1 MKDIRNIMVAVYFS
15 PISQHLVG
23 YAWALGQKINA
34 AIDLVNVINQR
45 DVEALSKVADVTSA
59 FSFPDELNRMREER
73 LTALTALLSDL
84 DIPLEAIGRHVRTG
98 IPYETLI
105 SAIKELDA
113 DLLIMGTRGR
123 GQFSGMLFGSTAAR
137 MLSKC
142 PVPLL
147 TLNETSVVASSSC
160 STPLRSRI

>member
-1 MKDIRNIMVAVYFS
+1 MKDIRNIMVAVDFS

-45 DVEALSKVADVTSA
+45 DVEALSKVADVTTA
-59 FSFPDELNRMREER
+59 FSFPDQLNTMREER
-73 LTALTALLSDL
+73 LTALMGLLATL
-84 DIPLEAIGRHVRTG
+84 DIPPDAVGCHVRTG
-98 IPYETLI
+98 IPSEVLI
-105 SAIKELDA
+105 TAIKELDV

-123 GQFSGMLFGSTAAR
+123 GQFAGMLFGSTAAR
-137 MLSKC
+137 MMSKC

-147 TLNETSVVASSSC
+147 TLRDDA
-160 STPLRSRI
+160 

>member
-1 MKDIRNIMVAVYFS
+1 MKDIRNIMVAVDFS

-23 YAWALGQKINA
+23 YAWTLGQKINA

-45 DVEALSKVADVTSA
+45 DVEALSKAADVTTA
-59 FSFPDELNRMREER
+59 FSFPDQLDKMRQERM
-73 LTALTALLSDL
+73 TALMALLSDL
-84 DIPLEAIGRHVRTG
+84 DIPPDAIGRHVRTG

-147 TLNETSVVASSSC
+147 TL
-160 STPLRSRI
+160 RSEW

>member
-1 MKDIRNIMVAVYFS
+1 MQDIRNIMVAVDFS

-45 DVEALSKVADVTSA
+45 DVEALSKVADVTTA
-59 FSFPDELNRMREER
+59 FSFPDQLNTMREER
-73 LTALTALLSDL
+73 LTALMGLLATL
-84 DIPLEAIGRHVRTG
+84 DIPPDAVGCHVRTG
-98 IPYETLI
+98 IPSEALI
-105 SAIKELDA
+105 TAIKELDV

-123 GQFSGMLFGSTAAR
+123 GQFAGMLFGSTAAR
-137 MLSKC
+137 MMSKC

-147 TLNETSVVASSSC
+147 TLRDDA
-160 STPLRSRI
+160 